1 MGHRTLVKTFVL
13 LAALSLVAAA
23 CGKKNA
29 TPTTPGGKKGG
40 AITVGAEQWP
50 DCVNPITSCAS
61 GYWTSL
67 QYWNVLPR
75 LTDYDSKGN
84 AKPGPMA
91 VELPSTANGDL
102 VATPF
107 TLKWKINP
115 KAVWSDGTAITSA
128 DVDFTWKAIM
138 HTPGAYST
146 VGYDSIRSVDTT
158 DPHTAVLNFSKP
170 YADWTDLFGGNQF
183 GVIEKA
189 AFPTANADKPD
200 LSKEMNQGITFSGG
214 PWKMTTFTK
223 TTAVYVR
230 NDKFWG
236 HQPLLDKMTWV
247 PKLDQQA
254 EIAGVLS
261 GETQVSFP
269 QPSNVSISA
278 QLKKSN
284 PNAKAIGGRG
294 VFYEA
299 LWFNLED
306 PVLKDDK
313 VREALFYAVDRQQ
326 IVNGLIHLND
336 PTGQIL
342 NCGPFALTG
351 GPWCDAH
358 PWDKYS
364 YDKAKALKILK
375 DDGWNCASVPSK
387 PCSKG
392 AKTLK
397 LTYRFCNGNARR
409 GTTFDLVKA
418 GVKPA
423 GFDFNQVTK
432 GSDCA
437 SPLFTDTLPKGNYQI
452 ADYAQGPIA
461 YDPTPT
467 GNLAC
472 DQIPKASNKYGGGN
486 YSRWC
491 DQHATTLMKQTDAEP
506 DITKRKALLSE
517 LYNLMESEHVM
528 LPIYILPNVTIWR
541 SDKVFGPVGAENT
554 NPLGTFQNADKWYV
568 NK

>member
-1 MGHRTLVKTFVL
+1 LGRRSIVKVLVL

-23 CGKKNA
+23 CGKKTQ
-29 TPTTPGGKKGG
+29 TPSSTGHKGG

-61 GYWTSL
+61 AYWTTL
-67 QYWNVLPR
+67 QIWNVLPR
-75 LTDYDSKGN
+75 LVDYDNKGN
-84 AKPGPMA
+84 AKAGPMA

-102 VATPF
+102 VGSPF

-115 KAVWSDGTAITSA
+115 KAVWSDGKPITSK

-138 HTPGAYST
+138 HTKGAYST
-146 VGYDSIRSVDTT
+146 VGYDSIKSIDTT
-158 DPHTAVLNFSKP
+158 DPAVAVINFSKP

-183 GVIEKA
+183 GVLEAA
-189 AFPTANADKPD
+189 AFPTADAAKPD
-200 LSKEMNQGITFSGG
+200 LSKEMNNLISFSGG
-214 PWKMTTFTK
+214 PWQMQSFAK
-223 TTAVYVR
+223 TATVFVR
-230 NDKFWG
+230 NAKFWG

-247 PKLDQQA
+247 PKTDQQT

-269 QPSNVSISA
+269 QPSNVSIA
-278 QLKKSN
+278 KQLAKSN
-284 PNAKAIGGRG
+284 PNAKAVGGRG

-299 LWFNLED
+299 LWLNLED
-306 PVLKDDK
+306 PVLKQDA

-336 PTGQIL
+336 PAGQIL

-351 GPWCDAH
+351 GPWCH
-358 PWDKYS
+358 VTPWDKYS
-364 YDKAKALKILK
+364 YKPAKSLSLLKNA
-375 DDGWNCASVPSK
+375 GWSCSGVPAK

-392 AKTLK
+392 GQTLK
-397 LTYRFCNGNARR
+397 LAYRFCNGNARR

-432 GSDCA
+432 GSDCG

-472 DQIPKASNKYGGGN
+472 DQIPKASNSYGGGN

-491 DQHATTLMKQTDAEP
+491 DAKSTTLMKQADAEP
-506 DITKRKALLSE
+506 DTAKRLALIDQ
-517 LYNLMESEHVM
+517 LYTRMEAQHVL

-541 SDKVFGPVGAENT
+541 SDKVGGPVGDENT
-554 NPLGTFQNADKWYV
+554 NPLGTFQNADQWYL
-568 NK
+568 K

>member
-1 MGHRTLVKTFVL
+1 
-13 LAALSLVAAA
+13 
-23 CGKKNA
+23 
-29 TPTTPGGKKGG
+29 GGS
-40 AITVGAEQWP
+40 ITVGAEQWP

-91 VELPSTANGDL
+91 VELPSAANGGL
-102 VATPF
+102 VASPF

-214 PWKMTTFTK
+214 PWKMTTFSK
-223 TTAVYVR
+223 PTAVYVR

-247 PKLDQQA
+247 PKLDQQT

-284 PNAKAIGGRG
+284 PNAK
-294 VFYEA
+294 
-299 LWFNLED
+299 
-306 PVLKDDK
+306 
-313 VREALFYAVDRQQ
+313 
-326 IVNGLIHLND
+326 
-336 PTGQIL
+336 
-342 NCGPFALTG
+342 
-351 GPWCDAH
+351 
-358 PWDKYS
+358 
-364 YDKAKALKILK
+364 
-375 DDGWNCASVPSK
+375 
-387 PCSKG
+387 
-392 AKTLK
+392 
-397 LTYRFCNGNARR
+397 
-409 GTTFDLVKA
+409 
-418 GVKPA
+418 
-423 GFDFNQVTK
+423 
-432 GSDCA
+432 
-437 SPLFTDTLPKGNYQI
+437 
-452 ADYAQGPIA
+452 
-461 YDPTPT
+461 
-467 GNLAC
+467 
-472 DQIPKASNKYGGGN
+472 
-486 YSRWC
+486 
-491 DQHATTLMKQTDAEP
+491 
-506 DITKRKALLSE
+506 
-517 LYNLMESEHVM
+517 
-528 LPIYILPNVTIWR
+528 
-541 SDKVFGPVGAENT
+541 
-554 NPLGTFQNADKWYV
+554 
-568 NK
+568 

>member
-1 MGHRTLVKTFVL
+1 MGRRFVKLFVL

-23 CGKKNA
+23 CGNNNK
-29 TPTTPGGKKGG
+29 GGTSPQGHKGG

-61 GYWTSL
+61 GFWTSL
-67 QYWNVLPR
+67 QFWNVLPR
-75 LTDYDSKGN
+75 LTDYDNKGN
-84 AKPGPMA
+84 AKAGPMA
-91 VELPSTANGDL
+91 VELPSAANGDL
-102 VATPF
+102 VTSPSF

-115 KAVWSDGTAITSA
+115 KAVWDDGTPITSK
-128 DVDFTWKAIM
+128 DVDFTWKAIL

-146 VGYDSIRSVDTT
+146 VGYDQIKNIDTT
-158 DPHTAVLNFSKP
+158 DPHTAVINFNKP

-183 GVIEKA
+183 GVLEA
-189 AFPTANADKPD
+189 AKFPNADKDKPD
-200 LSKEMNQGITFSGG
+200 LSKEMNNGITFSGG
-214 PWKMTTFTK
+214 PWKQQSFSK
-223 TTAVYVR
+223 TASVFVR

-236 HQPLLDKMTWV
+236 HQTLLDRMTWV
-247 PKLDQQA
+247 PKTDQQT
-254 EIAGVLS
+254 EIAGILS

-269 QPSNVSISA
+269 QPSNVSIA
-278 QLKKSN
+278 DQLTKQN
-284 PNAKAIGGRG
+284 PNAKAVGGRG

-299 LWFNLED
+299 LWLNLQD
-306 PVLKDDK
+306 SILKDDK

-351 GPWCDAH
+351 GPFCQTH

-364 YDKAKALKILK
+364 YDAAKSLSILK
-375 DDGWNCASVPSK
+375 AAGWSCSGVPAK

-392 AKTLK
+392 GKTLQ
-397 LTYRFCNGNARR
+397 LTYRFCNGNQRR

-418 GVKPA
+418 KVKPA
-423 GFDFNQVTK
+423 GFDFKQVTK

-437 SPLFTDTLPKGNYQI
+437 SPLFTDTLPKGDYQV

-472 DQIPKASNKYGGGN
+472 DQIPTAANKYGGGN

-491 DQHATTLMKQTDAEP
+491 DTKATSLMRQTDAEP
-506 DITKRKALLSE
+506 DLAKRQALLAQ
-517 LYNLMESEHVM
+517 LYNIMESEHVL

-541 SDKVFGPVGAENT
+541 GDKVFGPVGEENT
-554 NPLGTFQNADKWYV
+554 NPLGTFQNADEWYV